1 VPQSLAQATSH
12 LIASDSMTVARSDAL
27 AHLII
32 VLSKTYDELPAEVA
46 SAYEQVLDKFR

>member
-1 VPQSLAQATSH
+1 VPQNLAQQASH
-12 LIASDSMTVARSDAL
+12 LIASNNLDVSRNDAL